1 MKQWPRVHEKELNP
15 GNKLWVWPQI
25 VACDSIPKG
34 GKIGYVG
41 TDASR

>member
-1 MKQWPRVHEKELNP
+1 MMGLASE
-15 GNKLWVWPQI
+15 I
-25 VACDSIPKG
+25 VACDSVPKG